1 MINDLI
7 KFANHLDSKGLHKE
21 ADYLDAVIKKKAA
34 IEVPPNL
41 LQMVITFL
49 MPMADPM
56 CSAMIDECMADIEK
70 DVMANCVGV
79 LKGIDRPCIKEVST
93 RVIEEKMSDPAVVQR
108 VLAEGLKAIS
118 IPQSLPQK
126 IPAPNMSSPLSS
138 GQDIMS
144 DVGGLL
150 G

>member
-7 KFANHLDSKGLHKE
+7 KFANHLDNKGLHKE
-21 ADYLDAVIKKKAA
+21 ADYLDAVIKKKA
-34 IEVPPNL
+34 IEMPPNL
-41 LQMVITFL
+41 VSTIIGL
-49 MPMADPM
+49 MMPIAEPMI
-56 CSAMIDECMADIEK
+56 SAMVDECMDDISK
-70 DVMANCVGV
+70 DVMKDCVSVFGGV
-79 LKGIDRPCIKEVST
+79 DKPCIKAKSAAI
-93 RVIEEKMSDPAVVQR
+93 IEKKMTDPAVVQR
-108 VLAEGLKAIS
+108 VIGAGLKNLN

-126 IPAPNMSSPLSS
+126 PPAPNMSSPLSS